1 MQDKDKKIGEND
13 MYAYDVKVTVQ
24 KSGCPHYKE
33 GDSVSFKG
41 AFVDKEKSE
50 ELCMVALNA
59 IYPFVYAARRGGSVK
74 ESLIQCPDC
83 DECVVFKIERAE
95 KNE

>member
-1 MQDKDKKIGEND
+1 
-13 MYAYDVKVTVQ
+13 MYDYNVKVTVQ

-33 GDSVSFKG
+33 GDIVSFKG
-41 AFVDKEKSE
+41 AFVDKEKSG

-83 DECVVFKIERAE
+83 DECVIFEVERCEEA
-95 KNE
+95 